1 MKSNKIFK
9 VITTIVIAVLSFTFF
24 NFLDNKPGTAE
35 DVLQAN
41 IGWGGYES
49 FSKVRDII
57 EVNNDGD
64 ALCVFETDSSIAIA
78 YLDCVKNGKYKY
90 GTAVEY
96 PEILS
101 YSDKYNICQIK
112 AGDSDLMIKYV
123 VAPSDVSVKESTKE
137 YKYEFNNSYVSLHI
151 ISIEDYK
158 CSGYEYRLL
167 IQN

>member
-1 MKSNKIFK
+1 MDGKRILK
-9 VITTIVIAVLSFTFF
+9 VITILVVAILCITFI
-24 NFLDNKPGTAE
+24 NYKDNKPGTAE
-35 DVLQAN
+35 EILQTN

-57 EVNNDGD
+57 EINDDGD

-78 YLDCVKNGKYKY
+78 YLNCVKNSKYKY

-101 YSDKYNICQIK
+101 CSDKYDICQIK

-123 VAPSDVSVKESTKE
+123 IVPSDVSVKGSVQE
-137 YKYEFNNSYVSLHI
+137 YKYKFENSSVSLHI
-151 ISIEDYK
+151 LSIEDYK
-158 CSGYEYRLL
+158 CSGYEYHLL
-167 IQN
+167 IRN